1 MRGIGERELTES
13 ESSRAAPSAGQEG
26 PVQPSE
32 RLVALD
38 LIRGVAVLGILFAN
52 VVGFAYPQI
61 AYDWPPALPHALQPA
76 DKAVWLVQYLL
87 IDGKMRGLFTLLFG
101 AGLVLFAE
109 RARGRGAWL
118 QLRRLAWLALSGAA
132 HFLLLFWGDILLLY
146 ALAGFAALAFVRF
159 PARQLL
165 GMGIVWY
172 VCGGLF
178 FAMAHWGPAHVELNA
193 AQPALQADADFYAAW
208 WQEQQG
214 KAQTE
219 TAVFRSGSYGDQ
231 IAFTVRE
238 RAPQLRQYPMLALL
252 ETIPLMLIG
261 MAFYRLG
268 LFGGSGGSP
277 PDPPAHTRTIR
288 RWGWAGVAAGIVLT
302 LPLGLCAMMRDF
314 PPFLT
319 DFVFNGAPQALR
331 LPMIL
336 GLAVLLA
343 QWAPR
348 AARGWLGE
356 RLVAAGRMA
365 FSNYIGTS
373 LLMMLVFRGW
383 AGGLFGQLD
392 RVELLL
398 VVALGWLA
406 MLRWSKP
413 WLARYRYGPLE
424 WCWRCLS
431 YWRLFPMRR

>member
-1 MRGIGERELTES
+1 M
-13 ESSRAAPSAGQEG
+13 
-26 PVQPSE
+26 
-32 RLVALD
+32 
-38 LIRGVAVLGILFAN
+38 
-52 VVGFAYPQI
+52 
-61 AYDWPPALPHALQPA
+61 
-76 DKAVWLVQYLL
+76 WLVQYLL

-109 RARGRGAWL
+109 RMRGQGTWL
-118 QLRRLAWLALSGAA
+118 QLRRLAWLALFGAA

-178 FAMAHWGPAHVELNA
+178 FAMAHWGPAHVELDA
-193 AQPALQADADFYAAW
+193 AQPALRAEADFYGAW
-208 WQEQQG
+208 WHGQERE
-214 KAQTE
+214 AQAE

-231 IAFTVRE
+231 VAFIARE
-238 RAPQLRQYPMLALL
+238 RVPQLRQYPALALL

-268 LFGGSGGSP
+268 LFGGGGRHAP
-277 PDPPAHTRTIR
+277 PDSRTMR
-288 RWGWAGVAAGIVLT
+288 RWGWAGVAAGIALT
-302 LPLGLCAMMRDF
+302 LPLGLWAMMRDF

-336 GLAVLLA
+336 GLAALLA
-343 QWAPR
+343 EWAPR
-348 AARGWLGE
+348 AAQGWLGE
-356 RLVAAGRMA
+356 RLIAAGRMA

-383 AGGLFGQLD
+383 AGGLFGRLD

-406 MLRWSKP
+406 MLRWSRP
-413 WLARYRYGPLE
+413 WLTRYRYGPLE